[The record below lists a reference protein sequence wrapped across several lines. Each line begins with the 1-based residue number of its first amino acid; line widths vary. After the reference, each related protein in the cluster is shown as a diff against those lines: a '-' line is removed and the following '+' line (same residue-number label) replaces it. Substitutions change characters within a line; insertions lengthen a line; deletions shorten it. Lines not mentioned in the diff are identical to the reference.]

1 MRKDETKRRIKAF
14 ILSKQFF
21 IALMVLMCVL
31 ALISVVS
38 VFLRF
43 LGVSSFEIKGETSY
57 KLSEIVSVS
66 GIRSGDAMYSIN
78 ESDAQERILKRC
90 PFLKS
95 VKVKKSFPNKVVFE
109 LEERLLGWYLQIGD
123 DFYALDYDLCVLQ
136 ETYDESALR
145 ERGLALLVLPE
156 LQSAICGS
164 LPEFGRGDEH
174 LIAETLKIIDLFRT
188 HEMKSRIT
196 YLDLTN
202 RFEIKLTLDETF
214 TVNIGDTGDLET
226 KLATVKSTV
235 ASAKESGF
243 AGGEL
248 NMISPTAFSFKG
260 YYAEQPQTQ
269 STDGEETTEVE

>member
-43 LGVSSFEIKGETSY
+43 LGVGSFEIKGETSY

-78 ESDAQERILKRC
+78 ESEAQERILKRC

-109 LEERLLGWYLQIGD
+109 LEYAHDRAVKLFFGKYAF
-123 DFYALDYDLCVLQ
+123 FY
-136 ETYDESALR
+136 
-145 ERGLALLVLPE
+145 
-156 LQSAICGS
+156 
-164 LPEFGRGDEH
+164 
-174 LIAETLKIIDLFRT
+174 KLF
-188 HEMKSRIT
+188 
-196 YLDLTN
+196 
-202 RFEIKLTLDETF
+202 
-214 TVNIGDTGDLET
+214 
-226 KLATVKSTV
+226 
-235 ASAKESGF
+235 
-243 AGGEL
+243 
-248 NMISPTAFSFKG
+248 
-260 YYAEQPQTQ
+260 
-269 STDGEETTEVE
+269 